1 VAAKEVGGPCSLGG
15 GLVDKALQFTW
26 HEAVKEGLREPG
38 FAKILVFGVGGAG
51 NNTVNRLMESGI
63 IGAECI
69 AINTDKQHVDAVHAH
84 QKLLIGEK
92 TTRGLGAGGNPEF
105 GRLAIDESQDKVNA
119 LMNNVDVVFV
129 AAGMG
134 GGTGTGAAPRVA
146 EMAHE
151 RGAIVVGVVT
161 MPFRHERARL
171 GIAVE
176 GLNRMRHVCDTVVV
190 IDNNK
195 LMELVPQLPINEAFA
210 IADGILSN
218 MVKGITETIALP
230 SLINLDFADFRTIMK
245 RGGVAI
251 VGVGESEA
259 PNRAE
264 ESVRNALQCPLID
277 VDYEGAHGALIH
289 VSGDDTMTLAEAS
302 RVAEIV
308 TEVMN
313 EEAMVI
319 WGARVDP
326 SLTGLMRVTLL
337 LTGVHS
343 PQLLGGFGMRLL
355 DLIDMESDAGPDQTL
370 NIDLDL
376 YQLEDF

>member
-1 VAAKEVGGPCSLGG
+1 MGG

-51 NNTVNRLMESGI
+51 NNTVNRLMENGI

-69 AINTDKQHVDAVHAH
+69 ALNTDKQHVDAVHAH
-84 QKLLIGEK
+84 QKFLIGEK
-92 TTRGLGAGGNPEF
+92 TARGLGAGGNPEF
-105 GRLAIDESQDKVNA
+105 GRLAIEESEDKISA
-119 LMNNVDVVFV
+119 LLNNVDVVFV

-146 EMAHE
+146 EMAHA

-161 MPFRHERARL
+161 MPFRHEKARL
-171 GIAVE
+171 GVAVE
-176 GLNRMRHVCDTVVV
+176 GLNQMRRVCDTVVV

-195 LMELVPQLPINEAFA
+195 LMEIVPQLPINEAFA
-210 IADGILSN
+210 IADGILAN

-230 SLINLDFADFRTIMK
+230 SLINLDFADFRSIMK

-264 ESVRNALQCPLID
+264 EAVRNALQCPLID

-355 DLIDMESDAGPDQTL
+355 DLINMESDAGPDQTL
-370 NIDLDL
+370 DIDLEL

>member
-1 VAAKEVGGPCSLGG
+1 MGGV
-15 GLVDKALQFTW
+15 VDKALQFTW
-26 HEAVKEGLREPG
+26 HEAVREGLREPG

-63 IGAECI
+63 IGAECV
-69 AINTDKQHVDAVHAH
+69 AINTDKQHIDAVHAH

-92 TTRGLGAGGNPEF
+92 TTRGLGAGGNPEL
-105 GRLAIDESQDKVNA
+105 GRLAIEESHEKVSA
-119 LMNNVDVVFV
+119 LLNGVDITFI

-134 GGTGTGAAPRVA
+134 GGTGTGAAPKIA

-151 RGAIVVGVVT
+151 RESIVVGVVT

-171 GIAVE
+171 IRAVE
-176 GLNRMRHVCDTVVV
+176 GLNQMRCVCDTVVV

-210 IADGILSN
+210 VADSILAN

-230 SLINLDFADFRTIMK
+230 SLINLDFADFRTIIT

-251 VGVGESEA
+251 VGVGESAA

-264 ESVRNALQCPLID
+264 EAVRNALQCPLLD
-277 VDYEGAHGALIH
+277 VDYEGANGALIH
-289 VSGDDTMTLAEAS
+289 VNGDETMTLAEAS

-308 TEVMN
+308 TEAMS
-313 EEAMVI
+313 EEALVI
-319 WGARVDP
+319 WGARVDHA
-326 SLTGLMRVTLL
+326 LTGLMRVTLV

-343 PQLLGGFGMRLL
+343 PQLLGGFGEVKLL
-355 DLIDMESDAGPDQTL
+355 DLINLEPDAGPEQVL
-370 NIDLDL
+370 NIDFGL
-376 YQLEDF
+376 YQLEEY